1 MAGELNV
8 EEFDV
13 VIVGAG
19 FNGLYQLYHLR
30 QQGFSVRLIDAGADV
45 GGTWY
50 WNCYPGARVD
60 SHVPNY
66 EYSFEEL
73 WRDWNWTERFPSWD
87 ELRRYFQYVDG
98 KLNLSQDIQFL
109 RRVTSAQFDPGL
121 DQWHI
126 QTDQGADYRAR
137 YFILCTGFAAK
148 AYVPDIEGIDQF
160 KGECHHT
167 ALWPQDGLG
176 FTGKRVG
183 VIGTGASGVQVVQE
197 ASKDAS
203 HLTVF
208 QRTPILALPMR
219 QTKLDEATQGEMKKD
234 YPENFRKRR
243 EDFGGFIDITPID
256 KSALEVSAE
265 ERQAVYEDAWSKGG
279 FHYWVGTFNDVL
291 LNQEA
296 NRTAY
301 DFWRDK
307 TRERIDDPALA
318 EKLAPTDP
326 PHPFGTKRPSLEQWY
341 YEVFNQDNVT
351 LVDVRENQI
360 QEITATGIRTSE
372 GDYPLD
378 LLVLATG
385 FDAVTGGITQID
397 IRGTNGMSIKEKW
410 ADGVKDHLG
419 MAVSGFPNMFMLYG
433 PLSPAGLCN
442 GPTCAELQG
451 EWIVTCLKYLRD
463 RNMTRI
469 EATAESEESWA
480 QHVSEVASMTLF
492 PQADSWYMGA
502 NVPGKARQFLNY
514 FDVPMFME
522 QCNQSA
528 SSDYDGF
535 ELS

>member
-126 QTDQGADYRAR
+126 QTDQCTDYRAR

-256 KSALEVSAE
+256 KSALE
-265 ERQAVYEDAWSKGG
+265 G
-279 FHYWVGTFNDVL
+279 F
-291 LNQEA
+291 
-296 NRTAY
+296 
-301 DFWRDK
+301 
-307 TRERIDDPALA
+307 
-318 EKLAPTDP
+318 
-326 PHPFGTKRPSLEQWY
+326 
-341 YEVFNQDNVT
+341 
-351 LVDVRENQI
+351 
-360 QEITATGIRTSE
+360 
-372 GDYPLD
+372 
-378 LLVLATG
+378 
-385 FDAVTGGITQID
+385 
-397 IRGTNGMSIKEKW
+397 
-410 ADGVKDHLG
+410 
-419 MAVSGFPNMFMLYG
+419 
-433 PLSPAGLCN
+433 
-442 GPTCAELQG
+442 
-451 EWIVTCLKYLRD
+451 
-463 RNMTRI
+463 
-469 EATAESEESWA
+469 
-480 QHVSEVASMTLF
+480 
-492 PQADSWYMGA
+492 
-502 NVPGKARQFLNY
+502 
-514 FDVPMFME
+514 
-522 QCNQSA
+522 
-528 SSDYDGF
+528 
-535 ELS
+535 